1 MSRENP
7 TWYETQTVKDMFSTM
22 GGRAVRGVMS
32 NYFSSRVYTGK
43 LGLIQITNYL
53 AAMLEPDERR
63 ALIVTDDFTQKFS
76 KRITDYLKTIDME
89 WKIWPGAIPE
99 VPMECITEGAKVCE
113 EFKPTVI
120 FGIGG
125 GSVMDTV
132 KMVLVKYERP
142 NENLLMILPF
152 FGSLGLRKKVK
163 AGWIAVPTTSGTGSE
178 VTQAAVITDT
188 ARNPP
193 KKIEVLSDELFSDIT
208 LLDPDFVKDMPPF
221 LTMATGLD
229 ALTHAVGSYI
239 SNWGTPYVDALNIK
253 AIEEIIKYLPR
264 AYKYGSKDIE
274 ARSHMQMAALM
285 AGVAFGN
292 TITGIDHSLG
302 HSFGAMFHTHHGLSV
317 GIFLPY
323 SIEFQYKVT
332 DRWKDLLPIF
342 KVKENNQDR
351 DQLFK
356 EFIEK
361 LKDFIRSVDG
371 PTCVKEIKDLE
382 IEKED
387 YLKKLDLVAQYADG
401 DAVSLTS
408 YRPIN
413 KELFRKIYEYAW
425 DGQFINF

>member
-1 MSRENP
+1 
-7 TWYETQTVKDMFSTM
+7 
-22 GGRAVRGVMS
+22 
-32 NYFSSRVYTGK
+32 
-43 LGLIQITNYL
+43 
-53 AAMLEPDERR
+53 
-63 ALIVTDDFTQKFS
+63 
-76 KRITDYLKTIDME
+76 
-89 WKIWPGAIPE
+89 
-99 VPMECITEGAKVCE
+99 
-113 EFKPTVI
+113 
-120 FGIGG
+120 
-125 GSVMDTV
+125 
-132 KMVLVKYERP
+132 
-142 NENLLMILPF
+142 
-152 FGSLGLRKKVK
+152 
-163 AGWIAVPTTSGTGSE
+163 
-178 VTQAAVITDT
+178 
-188 ARNPP
+188 
-193 KKIEVLSDELFSDIT
+193 
-208 LLDPDFVKDMPPF
+208 
-221 LTMATGLD
+221 
-229 ALTHAVGSYI
+229 
-239 SNWGTPYVDALNIK
+239 
-253 AIEEIIKYLPR
+253 
-264 AYKYGSKDIE
+264 
-274 ARSHMQMAALM
+274 MQMAALM